1 MTELLLQSL
10 TLGRAVAP
18 NRLVFGPHE
27 TNLCRGRA
35 FGDRSVAYY
44 ARRAEGGCGIVITE
58 TASVHESDWPY
69 ERAPLASECVDGWA
83 AIVGRVKTAG
93 SGALV
98 LASLGHC
105 GGQGSSA
112 YSQRALFGPSRFAD
126 PATREVPQ
134 EMEHADI
141 AVIVGGFAEA
151 ARLAASAGV
160 DGVEINAG
168 QFSLIR
174 QFLSG
179 LTNMRQDEY
188 GTDRL
193 RFARQVIEA
202 VRAAIGPDPV
212 LGLRLGCDELAPWAG
227 ITPEAAPEMAEH
239 LAGSLDYITAVRA
252 PAFDVGGTRPDGHSE
267 PGFAV
272 PLAAALRAVLPQRV
286 AVMAQGSIVD
296 PAMAEATL
304 AAGSADLIEM
314 TRAQIAD
321 PDLGAKCAS
330 GRIERI
336 RPCVLCNQR
345 CQVRDARNP
354 LVSCIGEPSSGY
366 ELEDDVAPRASD
378 SPQRVLVVGAGPAG
392 LEAARVAATLGHE
405 VEVIDADV
413 RPGGMLLSAS
423 AGAGRHHLANLIAWL
438 VAECG
443 RLGVTITLRTTL
455 DADALDGRLAAG
467 DRVILCSG
475 ARHESELRADDGT
488 VRLETA
494 ASVVRAAHT
503 ATLSELPDSPV
514 VVSDPI
520 GDSVG
525 VALSELLAATGRE
538 VILVTGDLIAGVQL
552 SRSGDLAPANAR
564 LARAG
569 VRIAKGSVVRS
580 LSDHRVHLEN
590 TYTGEKEEVPAAW
603 LVDVTFGVPNDSL
616 WRADDNLVRAGDA
629 VAPRTAYEA
638 ILEGR
643 RAAYALEELP

>member
-1 MTELLLQSL
+1 
-10 TLGRAVAP
+10 
-18 NRLVFGPHE
+18 
-27 TNLCRGRA
+27 
-35 FGDRSVAYY
+35 
-44 ARRAEGGCGIVITE
+44 
-58 TASVHESDWPY
+58 
-69 ERAPLASECVDGWA
+69 
-83 AIVGRVKTAG
+83 
-93 SGALV
+93 
-98 LASLGHC
+98 
-105 GGQGSSA
+105 
-112 YSQRALFGPSRFAD
+112 
-126 PATREVPQ
+126 
-134 EMEHADI
+134 
-141 AVIVGGFAEA
+141 
-151 ARLAASAGV
+151 
-160 DGVEINAG
+160 
-168 QFSLIR
+168 
-174 QFLSG
+174 
-179 LTNMRQDEY
+179 
-188 GTDRL
+188 
-193 RFARQVIEA
+193 
-202 VRAAIGPDPV
+202 
-212 LGLRLGCDELAPWAG
+212 
-227 ITPEAAPEMAEH
+227 MAEH

-475 ARHESELRADDGT
+475 ARHESELRLPT
-488 VRLETA
+488 TA
-494 ASVVRAAHT
+494 RC
-503 ATLSELPDSPV
+503 DSRP
-514 VVSDPI
+514 PP
-520 GDSVG
+520 
-525 VALSELLAATGRE
+525 RWC
-538 VILVTGDLIAGVQL
+538 
-552 SRSGDLAPANAR
+552 
-564 LARAG
+564 
-569 VRIAKGSVVRS
+569 
-580 LSDHRVHLEN
+580 
-590 TYTGEKEEVPAAW
+590 AW
-603 LVDVTFGVPNDSL
+603 PTP
-616 WRADDNLVRAGDA
+616 
-629 VAPRTAYEA
+629 PR
-638 ILEGR
+638 
-643 RAAYALEELP
+643 